1 MKKLAAIVIAVIA
14 CVVAGMVYAPDAYA
28 KKSRKAK
35 PRSAAAASKPRTA
48 SDIKRERTNTA
59 REITET
65 RRKIDDNKRATQRRL
80 NELNDLNSRIFTQN
94 RHISSLQ
101 VTVDSLNRGISSMQ
115 DSIQAMEALVDSLR
129 ADVAVALRR
138 QRARRRQA
146 NNLAFVF
153 ASKDF
158 NMAVRRIGYL
168 RQLNRHRV
176 AKIMRLRQTIAEL
189 DCRRN
194 DLNNMRARQTDALNQ
209 LSVARNV
216 LVTQQNQSQQMVND
230 LRRQGSSL
238 QSVLAERRRR
248 MQQLDRELDRII
260 AEEQRRIAREQE
272 EARRR
277 ERQRQQRERERQQQR
292 DRQQNRP
299 SQTQS
304 STPSKPTAPEPPGTE
319 TATDAATRRLTGSF
333 ESNKGRMPFP
343 VSGKYT
349 ITATFGTQT
358 YEGLTISSSGIEMHT
373 APGARA
379 RAVFAGTVRSISY
392 MAGMNMVI
400 IITHGKYLTIYG
412 GIGTLNVKKGDQVVA
427 GQALGTLFTDK
438 VENVTRL
445 HFEVRLGARKLN
457 PLEWVAR

>member
-1 MKKLAAIVIAVIA
+1 MKNLAAIAIVAIA
-14 CVVAGMVYAPDAYA
+14 CAVAGTVCATDAYA
-28 KKSRKAK
+28 KKSRKSK
-35 PRSAAAASKPRTA
+35 PRTTAAAPKPRTA

-65 RRKIDDNKRATQRRL
+65 RRKIDDNKRATQRQL
-80 NELNDLNSRIFTQN
+80 NQLNDLNSRIFTQN

-101 VTVDSLNRGISSMQ
+101 VTVDSLNRGIASMQ

-129 ADVAVALRR
+129 ADVAVALRQ

-168 RQLNRHRV
+168 KQLNRHRV
-176 AKIMRLRQTIAEL
+176 AKIIRLRQAIVQL
-189 DCRRN
+189 DSRRN
-194 DLNNMRARQTDALNQ
+194 DLNNMRARQTDVLNQ

-238 QSVLAERRRR
+238 QSVLAQRRRR
-248 MQQLDRELDRII
+248 MQQLDRELDRIV

-272 EARRR
+272 EQRRR
-277 ERQRQQRERERQQQR
+277 ERQRQQRERERRQQ
-292 DRQQNRP
+292 QQNRQEQP
-299 SQTQS
+299 GQTQ
-304 STPSKPTAPEPPGTE
+304 PSKPSTPEPPMTE
-319 TATDAATRRLTGSF
+319 TAADAATRKLTGSF
-333 ESNKGRMPFP
+333 EANKGRMPFP

>member
-14 CVVAGMVYAPDAYA
+14 CAAVGTVCATDAYA
-28 KKSRKAK
+28 KKKRRSK
-35 PRSAAAASKPRTA
+35 PRTTAVASKPRTA

-65 RRKIDDNKRATQRRL
+65 RRKINDNKRATQRRL

-94 RHISSLQ
+94 RHISTLQ
-101 VTVDSLNRGISSMQ
+101 VTVDSLNRGIASMQ
-115 DSIQAMEALVDSLR
+115 DSIQAMEAVVDSLR
-129 ADVAVALRR
+129 SDVAEALRQ

-168 RQLNRHRV
+168 KQLNRHRV
-176 AKIMRLRQTIAEL
+176 AKIMRWRQAIAQL
-189 DCRRN
+189 DSRRN
-194 DLNNMRARQTDALNQ
+194 DLNNIRARRTDALNQ

-216 LVTQQNQSQQMVND
+216 LVTQQNQSQQMVNE

-238 QSVLAERRRR
+238 QSVLAQRRRR
-248 MQQLDRELDRII
+248 MQQLDRELDRIV

-292 DRQQNRP
+292 DRQQQNHP
-299 SQTQS
+299 GQTR
-304 STPSKPTAPEPPGTE
+304 PSKPTAPEPTTTE
-319 TATDAATRRLTGSF
+319 TAADVATRKLTGSF
-333 ESNKGRMPFP
+333 EANKGRMPFP

-392 MAGMNMVI
+392 MAGLNMVI
-400 IITHGKYLTIYG
+400 IVSHGKYLTIYG
-412 GIGTLNVKKGDQVVA
+412 GIGKLNVKKGDQVVA

-438 VENVTRL
+438 VENETRL

>member
-1 MKKLAAIVIAVIA
+1 MRRLAAIV
-14 CVVAGMVYAPDAYA
+14 VVAIVCALAGTIIATDAYG
-28 KKSRKAK
+28 KKTRRSRTRTTAV
-35 PRSAAAASKPRTA
+35 ASKTRTA
-48 SDIKRERTNTA
+48 ADVKREQTNTA
-59 REITET
+59 REIKET
-65 RRKIDDNKRATQRRL
+65 RRKIDDNKRATQRQL
-80 NELNDLNSRIFTQN
+80 NQLNDLNSRIFTQN

-101 VTVDSLNRGISSMQ
+101 VTVDSLNRGIASMQ

-129 ADVAVALRR
+129 SDVASALRQ
-138 QRARRRQA
+138 QRARRRQI

-168 RQLNRHRV
+168 KQLNRHRV
-176 AKIMRLRQTIAEL
+176 AKIARLRGAIAQL

-194 DLNNMRARQTDALNQ
+194 DLDNMRARQTDAINQ

-216 LVTQQNQSQQMVND
+216 LMTQQSQSQQLVNN
-230 LRRQGSSL
+230 LRQQGSSL
-238 QSVLAERRRR
+238 QSVLAQRRRR
-248 MQQLDRELDRII
+248 MQQLDRELDRIV

-272 EARRR
+272 EERRR
-277 ERQRQQRERERQQQR
+277 ERQRQQRERERQ
-292 DRQQNRP
+292 RQQGQ
-299 SQTQS
+299 SQ
-304 STPSKPTAPEPPGTE
+304 PSKPSASEPPMTE
-319 TATDAATRRLTGSF
+319 TAADAATRKLTGSF
-333 ESNKGRMPFP
+333 EANKGRMPFP

-358 YEGLTISSSGIEMHT
+358 YEGLTISSSGIEMNT
-373 APGARA
+373 SPGARA
-379 RAVFAGTVRSISY
+379 RAVFAGIVRSISY
-392 MAGMNMVI
+392 MAGLNMVI

-412 GIGTLNVKKGDQVVA
+412 GIGTLNVKKGDRVVA

-457 PLEWVAR
+457 PLEWVAQ

>member
-1 MKKLAAIVIAVIA
+1 MKNLAAIAIVAIA
-14 CVVAGMVYAPDAYA
+14 CAVAGTVCATDAYA
-28 KKSRKAK
+28 KKSRKSK
-35 PRSAAAASKPRTA
+35 PRTTAAAPKPRTA

-65 RRKIDDNKRATQRRL
+65 RRKIDDNKRATQRQL
-80 NELNDLNSRIFTQN
+80 NQLNDLNSRIFTQN

-101 VTVDSLNRGISSMQ
+101 VTVDSLNRGIASMQ

-129 ADVAVALRR
+129 ADVAVALRQ

-168 RQLNRHRV
+168 KQLNRHRV
-176 AKIMRLRQTIAEL
+176 AKIIRLRQAIVQL
-189 DCRRN
+189 DSRRN

-238 QSVLAERRRR
+238 QSVLAQRRRR
-248 MQQLDRELDRII
+248 MQQLDRELDRIV

-272 EARRR
+272 EQRRR
-277 ERQRQQRERERQQQR
+277 ERQRQQRERERRQQ
-292 DRQQNRP
+292 QQNRQEQP
-299 SQTQS
+299 GQTQ
-304 STPSKPTAPEPPGTE
+304 PSKPSTPEPPMTE
-319 TATDAATRRLTGSF
+319 TAADAATRKLTGSF
-333 ESNKGRMPFP
+333 EANKGRMPFP

-412 GIGTLNVKKGDQVVA
+412 GIGTLNVKKGDQVVT

>member
-1 MKKLAAIVIAVIA
+1 MKNLAAIAIVAIA
-14 CVVAGMVYAPDAYA
+14 CAVAGTVCATDAYA
-28 KKSRKAK
+28 KKSRKSK
-35 PRSAAAASKPRTA
+35 PRTTAAAPKPRTA

-65 RRKIDDNKRATQRRL
+65 RRKIDDNKRATQRQL
-80 NELNDLNSRIFTQN
+80 NQLNDLNSRIFTQN

-101 VTVDSLNRGISSMQ
+101 VTVDSLNRGIASMQ
-115 DSIQAMEALVDSLR
+115 DSIQAMEALGDSLR
-129 ADVAVALRR
+129 ADVSVALRQ

-168 RQLNRHRV
+168 KQLNRHRV
-176 AKIMRLRQTIAEL
+176 AKIIRLRQAIVQL
-189 DCRRN
+189 DSRRN

-238 QSVLAERRRR
+238 QSVLAQRRRR
-248 MQQLDRELDRII
+248 MQQLDRELDRIV

-272 EARRR
+272 EQRRR
-277 ERQRQQRERERQQQR
+277 ERQRQQRERERRQQ
-292 DRQQNRP
+292 QQNRQEQP
-299 SQTQS
+299 GQTQ
-304 STPSKPTAPEPPGTE
+304 PSKPSTPEPPMTE
-319 TATDAATRRLTGSF
+319 TAADAATRKLTGSF
-333 ESNKGRMPFP
+333 EANKGRMPFP

>member
-1 MKKLAAIVIAVIA
+1 MKNLAAIAIVAIA
-14 CVVAGMVYAPDAYA
+14 CAVAGTVCATDAYA
-28 KKSRKAK
+28 KKSRKSK
-35 PRSAAAASKPRTA
+35 PRTTAAAPKPRTA

-65 RRKIDDNKRATQRRL
+65 RRKIDDNKRATQRQL
-80 NELNDLNSRIFTQN
+80 NQLNDLNSRIFTQN

-101 VTVDSLNRGISSMQ
+101 VTVDSLNRGIASMQ

-129 ADVAVALRR
+129 ADVAVALRQ

-168 RQLNRHRV
+168 KQLNRHRV
-176 AKIMRLRQTIAEL
+176 AKIIRLRQAIAQL
-189 DCRRN
+189 DSRRN

-238 QSVLAERRRR
+238 QSVLAQRRRR
-248 MQQLDRELDRII
+248 MQQLDRELDRIV

-272 EARRR
+272 EQRRR
-277 ERQRQQRERERQQQR
+277 ERQRQQRERERRQQ
-292 DRQQNRP
+292 QQNRQEQP
-299 SQTQS
+299 GQTQ
-304 STPSKPTAPEPPGTE
+304 PSKPSAPEPPMTE
-319 TATDAATRRLTGSF
+319 TAADAATRKLTGSF
-333 ESNKGRMPFP
+333 EANKGRMPFP

-358 YEGLTISSSGIEMHT
+358 YEGLTISSSGIEMQT

>member
-1 MKKLAAIVIAVIA
+1 MKNLAAIAIVAIA
-14 CVVAGMVYAPDAYA
+14 CAVAGTVCATDAYA
-28 KKSRKAK
+28 KKSRKSK
-35 PRSAAAASKPRTA
+35 PRTTAAAPKPRTA

-65 RRKIDDNKRATQRRL
+65 RRKIDDNKRATQRQL
-80 NELNDLNSRIFTQN
+80 NQLNDLNSRIFTQN

-101 VTVDSLNRGISSMQ
+101 VTVDSLNRGIASMQ

-129 ADVAVALRR
+129 ADVAVALRQ

-168 RQLNRHRV
+168 KQLNRHRV
-176 AKIMRLRQTIAEL
+176 AKIIRLRQAIAQL
-189 DCRRN
+189 DSRRN

-238 QSVLAERRRR
+238 QSVLAQRRRR
-248 MQQLDRELDRII
+248 MQQLDRELDRIV

-272 EARRR
+272 EQRRR
-277 ERQRQQRERERQQQR
+277 ERQRQQRERERRQQ
-292 DRQQNRP
+292 QQNRQEQP
-299 SQTQS
+299 GQTQ
-304 STPSKPTAPEPPGTE
+304 PSKPSTPEPPMTE
-319 TATDAATRRLTGSF
+319 TAADAATRKLTGSF
-333 ESNKGRMPFP
+333 EANKGRMPFP

>member
-1 MKKLAAIVIAVIA
+1 MKNLAVIA
-14 CVVAGMVYAPDAYA
+14 ITVIVCAIGGTVFAPDAYA
-28 KKSRKAK
+28 KKTRKAK
-35 PRSAAAASKPRTA
+35 PRTTAAASKPRTA

-80 NELNDLNSRIFTQN
+80 NQLNDLNSRIFTQN

-101 VTVDSLNRGISSMQ
+101 ITVDSLNRGIASMQ
-115 DSIQAMEALVDSLR
+115 DSIQGMEALVDSLR

-168 RQLNRHRV
+168 KQLNRHRV
-176 AKIMRLRQTIAEL
+176 AKITRLREAIAQL
-189 DCRRN
+189 DSRRN
-194 DLNNMRARQTDALNQ
+194 DLNNMLAHQTDAINR
-209 LSVARNV
+209 LSIARNV
-216 LVTQQNQSQQMVND
+216 LVTQQNRSQQMVND

-238 QSVLAERRRR
+238 QEVLAQRRRR
-248 MQQLDRELDRII
+248 MQQLDRELDRIV

-277 ERQRQQRERERQQQR
+277 ERQRQQRERERQQQ
-292 DRQQNRP
+292 NRRG
-299 SQTQS
+299 QEQ
-304 STPSKPTAPEPPGTE
+304 PSKPTAPKPPMAE
-319 TATDAATRRLTGSF
+319 TTADAATRKLTGSF
-333 ESNKGRMPFP
+333 EANKGRMPFP

-358 YEGLTISSSGIEMHT
+358 YEGLTINSSGIEMNT
-373 APGARA
+373 APGTRA
-379 RAVFAGTVRSISY
+379 RAVFAGTVRSICY

-412 GIGTLNVKKGDQVVA
+412 GIGTLNVKKGDQVVT

-445 HFEVRLGARKLN
+445 HFEVRRGAHKLN

>member
-1 MKKLAAIVIAVIA
+1 MKNLAAIAIVAIA
-14 CVVAGMVYAPDAYA
+14 CAVAGTVCATDAYA
-28 KKSRKAK
+28 KKSRKSK
-35 PRSAAAASKPRTA
+35 PRTTATAPKPRTA

-65 RRKIDDNKRATQRRL
+65 RRKIDDNKRATQRQL
-80 NELNDLNSRIFTQN
+80 NQLNDLNSRIFTQN

-101 VTVDSLNRGISSMQ
+101 VTVDSLNRGIASMQ

-129 ADVAVALRR
+129 ADVAVALRQ

-168 RQLNRHRV
+168 KQLNRHRV
-176 AKIMRLRQTIAEL
+176 AKIIRLRQAIVQL
-189 DCRRN
+189 DSRRN

-238 QSVLAERRRR
+238 QSVLAQRRRR
-248 MQQLDRELDRII
+248 MQQLDRELDRIV

-272 EARRR
+272 EQRRR
-277 ERQRQQRERERQQQR
+277 ERQRQQRERERRQQ
-292 DRQQNRP
+292 QQNRQEQP
-299 SQTQS
+299 GQTQ
-304 STPSKPTAPEPPGTE
+304 PSKPSTPEPPMTE
-319 TATDAATRRLTGSF
+319 TAADAATRKLTGSF
-333 ESNKGRMPFP
+333 EANKGRMPFP

-412 GIGTLNVKKGDQVVA
+412 GIGTLNVKKGDQVVT

>member
-1 MKKLAAIVIAVIA
+1 MKNLAAIAIVAIA
-14 CVVAGMVYAPDAYA
+14 CAVAGTVCATDAYA
-28 KKSRKAK
+28 KKSRKSK
-35 PRSAAAASKPRTA
+35 PRTTAAAPKPRTA

-65 RRKIDDNKRATQRRL
+65 RRKIDDNKRATQRQL
-80 NELNDLNSRIFTQN
+80 NQLNDLNSRIFTQN

-101 VTVDSLNRGISSMQ
+101 VTVDSLNRGIASMQ

-129 ADVAVALRR
+129 ADVAVALRQ

-168 RQLNRHRV
+168 KQLNRHRV
-176 AKIMRLRQTIAEL
+176 AKIIRLRQAIVQL
-189 DCRRN
+189 DSRRN
-194 DLNNMRARQTDALNQ
+194 NLNNMRARQTDALNQ

-238 QSVLAERRRR
+238 QSVLAQRRRR
-248 MQQLDRELDRII
+248 MQQLDRELDRIV

-272 EARRR
+272 EQRRR
-277 ERQRQQRERERQQQR
+277 ERQRQQRERERRQQ
-292 DRQQNRP
+292 QQNRQEQP
-299 SQTQS
+299 GQTQ
-304 STPSKPTAPEPPGTE
+304 PSKPSTPELPITE
-319 TATDAATRRLTGSF
+319 TAADAATRKLTGSF
-333 ESNKGRMPFP
+333 EANKGRMPFP